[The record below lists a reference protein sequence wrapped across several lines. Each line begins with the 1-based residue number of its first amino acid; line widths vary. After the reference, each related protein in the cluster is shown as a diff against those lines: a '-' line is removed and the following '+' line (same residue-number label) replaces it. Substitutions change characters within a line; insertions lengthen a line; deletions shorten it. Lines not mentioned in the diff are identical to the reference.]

1 MQTEKQLTELEM
13 QRKGRKVFMLLV
25 VFFVVPIIVVVL
37 MYKLNW
43 KPVGNSLGELV
54 NPPHLINSSTEL
66 IDNKNLTLTDQFWK
80 TKWSIVYVAD
90 ECEQTCLDKLRNLRQ
105 LHVSLYKDIERAQR
119 ILITNTQD
127 VTKIQQDYPDLII
140 INKPQASV
148 LNLAK
153 EFQINAENPM
163 ASNRIYLVDSL
174 GYLMMSYPETTPL
187 ADVRKDVSRLL
198 RYSWAG

>member
-1 MQTEKQLTELEM
+1 MQTEKQLAELEM

-25 VFFVVPIIVVVL
+25 VFFIVPIIVVIL
-37 MYKLNW
+37 MYKFNW
-43 KPVGNSLGELV
+43 KPIGNSLGELV
-54 NPPHLINSSTEL
+54 NPPHLISSATEL
-66 IDNKNLTLTDQFWK
+66 TDNKELTLSKQFWK
-80 TKWSIVYVAD
+80 TKWSIVYVAN

-105 LHVSLYKDIERAQR
+105 LHVSLYKDIERVQR

-127 VTKIQQDYPDLII
+127 VAKIQQDYPDLII

-148 LNLAK
+148 LNLSK
-153 EFQINAENPM
+153 EFQINTENPM

-174 GYLMMSYPETTPL
+174 GYLMMSYPQTTPL

>member
-1 MQTEKQLTELEM
+1 MQNEKQLTELEM
-13 QRKGRKVFMLLV
+13 QSKGRKLFMLMV
-25 VFFVVPIIVVVL
+25 VFFVVPVIVVIL
-37 MYKLNW
+37 MYQFNW
-43 KPVGNSLGELV
+43 KPNGNSLGELV
-54 NPPHLINSSTEL
+54 SPPRLLSSPKEL
-66 IDNKNLTLTDQFWK
+66 TDNQGLVLSDQFWR
-80 TKWSIVYVAD
+80 TKWSIVYVAA
-90 ECEQTCLDKLRNLRQ
+90 ECEQACLDKLHDLRQ

-119 ILITNTQD
+119 ILITNMQD
-127 VTKIQQDYPDLII
+127 VAKIQQDYPDLII

-174 GYLMMSYPETTPL
+174 GYLMMSYPQTTPL

>member
-13 QRKGRKVFMLLV
+13 QLKGRKVFMLLV

-43 KPVGNSLGELV
+43 KPIGNSLGELV

-90 ECEQTCLDKLRNLRQ
+90 ECGQTCLDKLRNLRQ

>member
-1 MQTEKQLTELEM
+1 L
-13 QRKGRKVFMLLV
+13 
-25 VFFVVPIIVVVL
+25 
-37 MYKLNW
+37 
-43 KPVGNSLGELV
+43 SA
-54 NPPHLINSSTEL
+54 
-66 IDNKNLTLTDQFWK
+66 QFWK

-90 ECEQTCLDKLRNLRQ
+90 ECELTCLDKLRNLRQ

-140 INKPQASV
+140 INKPQGSV

-153 EFQINAENPM
+153 EFKINAENPM
-163 ASNRIYLVDSL
+163 ESNRIYLVDSL
-174 GYLMMSYPETTPL
+174 GYLMMSYPQTTSL
-187 ADVRKDVSRLL
+187 SDVRKDVSRLL

>member
-80 TKWSIVYVAD
+80 TKWSIVYVAN

>member
-1 MQTEKQLTELEM
+1 MQTEKQLAELEM

-25 VFFVVPIIVVVL
+25 VFFIVPIFVVIL
-37 MYKLNW
+37 MYKFNW
-43 KPVGNSLGELV
+43 KPIGKSLGELV
-54 NPPHLINSSTEL
+54 NPPHLISSSTEL
-66 IDNKNLTLTDQFWK
+66 TDNKELTLSDQFWK
-80 TKWSIVYVAD
+80 KKWSIVYVAN
-90 ECEQTCLDKLRNLRQ
+90 ECGQTCLDKLRNLRQ

-127 VTKIQQDYPDLII
+127 VAKIQQDYPDLII

-153 EFQINAENPM
+153 EFQINTENPM

-174 GYLMMSYPETTPL
+174 GYLMMSYPQTTPL
-187 ADVRKDVSRLL
+187 ADVRKDVTRLL

>member
-1 MQTEKQLTELEM
+1 
-13 QRKGRKVFMLLV
+13 
-25 VFFVVPIIVVVL
+25 
-37 MYKLNW
+37 
-43 KPVGNSLGELV
+43 
-54 NPPHLINSSTEL
+54 
-66 IDNKNLTLTDQFWK
+66 
-80 TKWSIVYVAD
+80 
-90 ECEQTCLDKLRNLRQ
+90 
-105 LHVSLYKDIERAQR
+105 VSLYKDIERAQR

-140 INKPQASV
+140 INKSQAIV

-163 ASNRIYLVDSL
+163 ESNRIYLVDSL
-174 GYLMMSYPETTPL
+174 GYLMMSYPQTTPL

>member
-25 VFFVVPIIVVVL
+25 VFFVVPIIVVIL
-37 MYKLNW
+37 MYQFNW
-43 KPVGNSLGELV
+43 KPIGNSLGELV
-54 NPPHLINSSTEL
+54 NPPHLISSSSEL
-66 IDNKNLTLTDQFWK
+66 TDNKNSTLSEQFWK
-80 TKWSIVYVAD
+80 TKWSIVYVAN

-127 VTKIQQDYPDLII
+127 VAKIQQDYPDLII
-140 INKPQASV
+140 INKSQANV

-153 EFQINAENPM
+153 EFQIKAENPM
-163 ASNRIYLVDSL
+163 ESNRIYLVDSL
-174 GYLMMSYPETTPL
+174 GYLMMSYPQTTPL

>member
-25 VFFVVPIIVVVL
+25 VFFVVPIIVVIL
-37 MYKLNW
+37 MYKFNW
-43 KPVGNSLGELV
+43 KPIGNSLGELV

-66 IDNKNLTLTDQFWK
+66 TDNRNLTLSDQFWK
-80 TKWSIVYVAD
+80 TKWSIVYVSD

-119 ILITNTQD
+119 ILITNMQD
-127 VTKIQQDYPDLII
+127 VAKIQQDYPDLII

-174 GYLMMSYPETTPL
+174 GYLMMSYPQTTPL

>member
-13 QRKGRKVFMLLV
+13 RRKGRKVLILLV
-25 VFFVVPIIVVVL
+25 VFFVVPILVVVL
-37 MYKLNW
+37 MFKFNW
-43 KPVGNSLGELV
+43 KPNGNSLGELV
-54 NPPHLINSSTEL
+54 NPPHLISSPIELTSNNNS
-66 IDNKNLTLTDQFWK
+66 TLSEQFWK
-80 TKWSIVYVAD
+80 TKWSIVYFAN

-140 INKPQASV
+140 INKSQAIV

-163 ASNRIYLVDSL
+163 ESNRIYLVDSL
-174 GYLMMSYPETTPL
+174 GYLMMSYPQTTPL

>member
-1 MQTEKQLTELEM
+1 MQTEKQLAELEM

-25 VFFVVPIIVVVL
+25 VFFIVPIIVVIL
-37 MYKLNW
+37 MYKFNW
-43 KPVGNSLGELV
+43 KPIGNSLGELV
-54 NPPHLINSSTEL
+54 NPPHLISSATEL
-66 IDNKNLTLTDQFWK
+66 TDNKELTLSKQFWK
-80 TKWSIVYVAD
+80 TKWSIVYVAN

-105 LHVSLYKDIERAQR
+105 LHVSLYKDIERVQR
-119 ILITNTQD
+119 IFITNTQD
-127 VTKIQQDYPDLII
+127 VAKIQQDYPDLII

-148 LNLAK
+148 LNLSK
-153 EFQINAENPM
+153 EFQINTENPM

-174 GYLMMSYPETTPL
+174 GYLMMSYPQTTAL

>member
-1 MQTEKQLTELEM
+1 MQNEKKLTELEM
-13 QRKGRKVFMLLV
+13 KRRGRKVFMLMV
-25 VFFVVPIIVVVL
+25 VFFVVPIIVVIL

-43 KPVGNSLGELV
+43 KPNGNSLGELV
-54 NPPHLINSSTEL
+54 NPPHLMNSSNDL
-66 IDNKNLTLTDQFWK
+66 IDTHNSTLTDQFWK
-80 TKWSIVYVAD
+80 TKWSIVYVAN

-127 VTKIQQDYPDLII
+127 VAKIQQDYPDLII

-148 LNLAK
+148 LNLTK

-163 ASNRIYLVDSL
+163 ESNRIYLVDSL
-174 GYLMMSYPETTPL
+174 GYFMMSYPQTTSL

>member
-13 QRKGRKVFMLLV
+13 QRKGRKVLMLMV
-25 VFFVVPIIVVVL
+25 VFFVVPIIVVIL
-37 MYKLNW
+37 MYKFNW
-43 KPVGNSLGELV
+43 IPNGNSLGELV
-54 NPPHLINSSTEL
+54 NPPHLISNSTEL
-66 IDNKNLTLTDQFWK
+66 IDNKKSTLSEQFWK
-80 TKWSIVYVAD
+80 KKWSIVYVAD
-90 ECEQTCLDKLRNLRQ
+90 ECEQTCLDKLHNLRQ

-119 ILITNTQD
+119 VLITNTQD
-127 VTKIQQDYPDLII
+127 VAKIQRDYPDLII
-140 INKPQASV
+140 INNPQASV

-153 EFQINAENPM
+153 EFQVNAENPM

-174 GYLMMSYPETTPL
+174 GFLMMSYPQTTPL

>member
-25 VFFVVPIIVVVL
+25 VFFVVPIIVVIL
-37 MYKLNW
+37 MYKFNW
-43 KPVGNSLGELV
+43 KPIGNSLGELV
-54 NPPHLINSSTEL
+54 NPPHLINSSTQL
-66 IDNKNLTLTDQFWK
+66 TDNRNLTLSDQFWK
-80 TKWSIVYVAD
+80 TKWSIVYVSD

-119 ILITNTQD
+119 ILITNMQD
-127 VTKIQQDYPDLII
+127 VAKIQQDYPDLII

-174 GYLMMSYPETTPL
+174 GYLMMSYPQTTPL